1 MKEKIQAIVEPII
14 EEFGAELVEIVV
26 KGSKRN
32 QILVLYVDR
41 PGGITINECTRIS
54 RAILKVDELDTLLG
68 NNYRLEVSSPGLDR
82 PLKTQRDFERNVG
95 HFLEVHFEDEKGLH
109 KIKGDLK
116 GVEEGTILLQNKQGE
131 HKIALENILKA
142 KQEIKW

>member
-54 RAILKVDELDTLLG
+54 RAILKVEELDTLLG

-116 GVEEGTILLQNKQGE
+116 GVEEGAILLQNKQGE